1 MLISK
6 LFFKMKFSLLVLALL
21 GCGALAGKGGGKNKQ
36 MKVLQT
42 ELSAVKDGLK
52 TIGQE
57 EERRHAELLEK
68 IEALQGEL
76 GKIGA
81 GQSKLGELVTSKCGK
96 NKNSGTWN
104 LGMNINPADGHIF
117 GYTNGWATGVDIG
130 SADEALTKDYLSA
143 NVWVKPANYIAIV
156 RHQEGVVDA
165 VKVFKFKTSA
175 DSLRTR
181 FGLPNMNPGR
191 QIVSSGGPIQ
201 ESVSATAEN
210 LADDPIFSVGGDLA
224 FNWAYSDNGCRIALT
239 GGHLSDASVNDDNT
253 HGLGNDFHVNP
264 LTNTPHST
272 TWPHDI
278 SNIQDCPLAT
288 CRDVRLQG
296 TDHGSGPHLKSGPVY
311 GNYAIYVS
319 WDAESFPGPGASLST
334 EIGL

>member
-1 MLISK
+1 MEIISVRLGPNK
-6 LFFKMKFSLLVLALL
+6 AGAILVMMKFSILVLVLL
-21 GCGALAGKGGGKNKQ
+21 GSGALAGKGGKKNKL
-36 MKVLQT
+36 MK
-42 ELSAVKDGLK
+42 ELLSEIGAVKDSLK
-52 TIGQE
+52 
-57 EERRHAELLEK
+57 K
-68 IEALQGEL
+68 M
-76 GKIGA
+76 GA
-81 GQSKLGELVTSKCGK
+81 GCDK
-96 NKNSGTWN
+96 KNSGTWY

-117 GYTNGWATGVDIG
+117 GYTVGWATGVDIG
-130 SADEALTKDYLSA
+130 CADKALTKDYLSA

-175 DSLRTR
+175 ESLRTR
-181 FGLPNMNPGR
+181 FGLPRMNPGR
-191 QIVSSGGPIQ
+191 QIVTSGGPIQ
-201 ESVSATAEN
+201 ESVSATAGN
-210 LADDPIFSVGGDLA
+210 LSDDPIFSVGGDLA

-239 GGHLSDASVNDDNT
+239 GGQLSAADVNDDNT
-253 HGLGNDFHVNP
+253 HGLGNDFNVNP

-296 TDHGSGPHLKSGPVY
+296 TDHGNGPHLKSGPVY

>member
-1 MLISK
+1 
-6 LFFKMKFSLLVLALL
+6 MKFSIFVLVLV
-21 GCGALAGKGGGKNKQ
+21 GSGALAGKGGKKKNL
-36 MKVLQT
+36 MKT
-42 ELSAVKDGLK
+42 ILSEIGAVKDSLK
-52 TIGQE
+52 
-57 EERRHAELLEK
+57 K
-68 IEALQGEL
+68 M
-76 GKIGA
+76 GA
-81 GQSKLGELVTSKCGK
+81 GCGK
-96 NKNSGTWN
+96 KNSGTWY

-117 GYTNGWATGVDIG
+117 GYTVGWATGVDIG

-175 DSLRTR
+175 ESLGTR
-181 FGLPNMNPGR
+181 FGLPRMNPGR
-191 QIVSSGGPIQ
+191 QIVTSGGPIQ
-201 ESVSATAEN
+201 ESVSATAKN

-239 GGHLSDASVNDDNT
+239 GGYLSAADVNDDNT
-253 HGLGNDFHVNP
+253 HGLGNDFHVTP
-264 LTNTPHST
+264 QTNTPRST

-288 CRDVRLQG
+288 RATCKHVRVQG
-296 TDHGSGPHLKSGPVY
+296 TDHGTGSHLKSGPVY

-319 WDAESFPGPGASLST
+319 WDAERFPEPGANLST
-334 EIGL
+334 EIEM